1 MPVGLVIVAHS
12 AQLARGVAELAR
24 QMAAEVP
31 IAAAGGAGNNILG
44 TSVDTILEAIQSV
57 DSPSGVLILLDMGSA
72 ILSTEMALEMLPDEQ
87 RQRVQLTFAPL
98 VEGTIAAANEAA
110 IGRTLAEVKQAAE
123 KTAGREQLQ
132 LMKPF
137 TPTELPTAQTSA
149 PVVTESPA
157 VEVSPFLEV
166 SLTLTNPTGL
176 HARPASLFVQ
186 TAGRFQA
193 NIQVQSRGRQTD
205 ATSLLGIL
213 SLGARQN
220 DTITIRAS
228 GPDAEAALA
237 ALSELAQADFYET
250 TPEGPPQPSPS
261 PSIPP
266 SETAI
271 APAPVLPQQTLDRW
285 QGVPA
290 SAGVAVG
297 PAFLYTSHT
306 LPLHAVERRTIPP
319 AQIPTEQQRLQ
330 DALAQTIQELHNL
343 AQQLQSQVGQAEA
356 GIFDAQALMVDDPQ
370 LRDAALDAIR
380 EQHLDAASALA
391 MVGEQQAAILETLD
405 NPLLAGRAVDVRD
418 AISRAIQHLRGE
430 VAMPQDLSK
439 LSQPV
444 ILVARDLTPSDTVLL
459 RPNTVLGICTVL
471 GGPTAHA
478 AILARALGIPAIAG
492 LNEAILQLIHPGEEL
507 GVDADKGL
515 LYLHPNQSIR
525 SELAQRLAVQQQQ
538 QAALKTAAQ
547 QVQVALLIDGRRIHL
562 LANVGSE
569 TEAEAAQQWGA
580 EGIGLLRTEFL
591 LANTST
597 MPDGAKQHQLYV
609 RVFQAFRGN
618 GSRPSGPI
626 VVRTLDAGA
635 DKPMPA
641 LQNAIGLTTEANPAL
656 GLRGIRISLAYQQLL
671 EQQLGALLL
680 AAADTGVEL
689 HIMFPMIST
698 VEELQT
704 ARTVFDRVYQRL
716 RQRQTTI
723 PAHVPIGIM
732 VEVPAA
738 VVMATEL
745 AQSADFFSI
754 GSNDLLQYVLACD
767 RTNTSV
773 AALYHPMQPA
783 LLRMIRQVA
792 EAGRSAG
799 KPVAVCGEIAS
810 DARLAPIL
818 VGLGVDELSMTP
830 TALPA
835 VRTALT
841 GQSAQELAELAE
853 KVCKMSTV
861 AEVEKVY
868 SDFANRR

>member
-1 MPVGLVIVAHS
+1 
-12 AQLARGVAELAR
+12 
-24 QMAAEVP
+24 
-31 IAAAGGAGNNILG
+31 
-44 TSVDTILEAIQSV
+44 
-57 DSPSGVLILLDMGSA
+57 
-72 ILSTEMALEMLPDEQ
+72 
-87 RQRVQLTFAPL
+87 
-98 VEGTIAAANEAA
+98 
-110 IGRTLAEVKQAAE
+110 
-123 KTAGREQLQ
+123 
-132 LMKPF
+132 
-137 TPTELPTAQTSA
+137 
-149 PVVTESPA
+149 
-157 VEVSPFLEV
+157 
-166 SLTLTNPTGL
+166 
-176 HARPASLFVQ
+176 
-186 TAGRFQA
+186 
-193 NIQVQSRGRQTD
+193 
-205 ATSLLGIL
+205 
-213 SLGARQN
+213 
-220 DTITIRAS
+220 
-228 GPDAEAALA
+228 
-237 ALSELAQADFYET
+237 
-250 TPEGPPQPSPS
+250 
-261 PSIPP
+261 
-266 SETAI
+266 
-271 APAPVLPQQTLDRW
+271 
-285 QGVPA
+285 
-290 SAGVAVG
+290 
-297 PAFLYTSHT
+297 
-306 LPLHAVERRTIPP
+306 VERRTIPP
-319 AQIPTEQQRLQ
+319 AQIPTEQQRLH
-330 DALAQTIQELHNL
+330 DALAQTTQELHAL

-356 GIFDAQALMVDDPQ
+356 GIFDAQALMLDDPQ
-370 LRDAALDAIR
+370 LRDAALAAIQ

-405 NPLLAGRAVDVRD
+405 NTLLAGRAVDVRD
-418 AISRAIQHLRGE
+418 AASRAIQRLRGE
-430 VAMPQDLSK
+430 IARPQDLSK

-444 ILVARDLTPSDTVLL
+444 ILVARDLTPSDTALL
-459 RPNTVLGICTVL
+459 RPDTVLGICTVL

-492 LNEAILQLIHPGEEL
+492 LNEAVLQLIHPGEEL

-525 SELAQRLAVQQQQ
+525 GELAQRLAVQQQQ

-547 QVQVALLIDGRRIHL
+547 QAQAPLLIDGRRILL

-597 MPDGAKQHQLYV
+597 MPDETEQHQRYV
-609 RVFQAFRGN
+609 RVFQAFRRN
-618 GSRPSGPI
+618 GSRPNGPI

-656 GLRGIRISLAYQQLL
+656 GLRGIRISLAYQQLF

-680 AAADTGVEL
+680 AAADSGVEL
-689 HIMFPMIST
+689 HVMFPMIST
-698 VEELQT
+698 VEELRT
-704 ARTVFDRVYQRL
+704 ARAVFDRVYQRL
-716 RQRQTTI
+716 QQRQTNL

-738 VVMATEL
+738 VVMAAEL
-745 AQSADFFSI
+745 GQSADFFSI

-792 EAGRSAG
+792 EAGRNAG

-810 DARLAPIL
+810 DVRLAPIL
-818 VGLGVDELSMTP
+818 VGLGVNELSMTP

-841 GQSAQELAELAE
+841 GRSAQELAELAE
-853 KVCKMSTV
+853 NVCKMSTV

-868 SDFANRR
+868 SEFANRK